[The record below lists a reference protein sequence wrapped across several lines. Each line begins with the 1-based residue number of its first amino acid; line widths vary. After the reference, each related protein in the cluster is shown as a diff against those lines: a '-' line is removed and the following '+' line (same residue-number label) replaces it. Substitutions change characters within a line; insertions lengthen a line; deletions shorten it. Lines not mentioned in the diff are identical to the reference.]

1 MTLHQVNNPTLNYM
15 SQTITQQTP
24 FNKPYLTGN
33 EQEYIADVL
42 KREKLSGNGY
52 YTEACHN
59 FFKEK
64 FNFKECFLTT
74 SCTDALEM
82 AGILLD
88 IQPGDEVI
96 VPSYTFVSS
105 ANAFVLRG
113 AKIVFADSRD
123 DHPNMDKHRIEELI
137 TEKTKAIV
145 VVHYGGVAFDM
156 DMVMSIAEQY
166 GLYVV
171 EDAAQATDAYYKGR
185 PLGSIG
191 HLGALS
197 FHETKNI
204 SCGEGGL
211 LIVNDERFVE
221 RAEIIREKGTDR
233 TKFLRGEV
241 NKYGW
246 VDVGSSFLPSE
257 LNAAFLYAQLRSFD
271 EIQDKRKA
279 VWHYYNEQLAI
290 LASNHHFKL
299 PVIPKYAT
307 VNGHV
312 FYIVL
317 PNEEAQIDLRTF
329 LKNEG
334 VSAVFHYNPLHRSD
348 YYKDKHDGRVLA
360 NSDKF
365 DQCLLRLPLYTGMT
379 REEQDHVISA
389 IYRYYNC

>member
-1 MTLHQVNNPTLNYM
+1 MT
-15 SQTITQQTP
+15 QTTDIQPIP
-24 FNKPYLTGN
+24 FNKPYLTGK
-33 EQEYIADVL
+33 EEHYIADVL
-42 KREKLSGNGY
+42 KRGKLCGNGY
-52 YTEACHN
+52 YTDACHL
-59 FFKEK
+59 FFKER
-64 FNFKECFLTT
+64 FNFKECLLTT

-113 AKIVFADSRD
+113 AKVVFADSRA
-123 DHPNMDKHRIEELI
+123 DHPNMDEDRIEPLI

-145 VVHYGGVAFDM
+145 VVHYGGVACDM
-156 DMVMSIAEQY
+156 DKIMAIADKH

-211 LIVNDERFVE
+211 LIINDDRFVE

-257 LNAAFLYAQLRSFD
+257 LTAGFLYGQLQSFD
-271 EIQDKRKA
+271 DIQSKRKA
-279 VWHYYNEQLAI
+279 IWHYYNDQLAD
-290 LASNHHFKL
+290 LAANGHFKL
-299 PVIPKYAT
+299 PVIPDYASI
-307 VNGHV
+307 NGHV
-312 FYIVL
+312 FYMVL
-317 PNEEAQIDLRTF
+317 NSEEEQITLRSY
-329 LKNEG
+329 LKEKG
-334 VSAVFHYNPLHRSD
+334 ISAVFHYNPLHRSD
-348 YYKDKHDGRVLA
+348 YYHDKHDGRILS
-360 NSDKF
+360 NSDKY
-365 DQCLLRLPLYTGMT
+365 DSCLLRLPLYTSMSL
-379 REEQDHVISA
+379 EEHDLIINA
-389 IYRYYNC
+389 LYMYYNS